1 LSAPKRYSLIW
12 DRKSLEIEEAAAT
25 ESAPPEDLDL
35 TADFAGSELA
45 QGEEEDLVIAAESN
59 GLSTKLDLARAY
71 LDMGDEDGAR
81 QILEEVIAEGGD
93 ELKAEAGALL
103 ERIG

>member
-1 LSAPKRYSLIW
+1 M
-12 DRKSLEIEEAAAT
+12 
-25 ESAPPEDLDL
+25 
-35 TADFAGSELA
+35 A
-45 QGEEEDLVIAAESN
+45 QSDDEDLVIAAESN

-93 ELKAEAGALL
+93 DIKAEASALL